1 MAEFVSRNGKLF
13 INDKEIIRGF
23 ESFSGWYWFATEE
36 SHRQD
41 SVIGGKVY
49 KNDRIYYGYVQGH
62 IEEWGM
68 FCETELMLLEPKVWE
83 IPKENLS
90 FSGRRR

>member
-13 INDKEIIRGF
+13 INGKEVIRGF

-41 SVIGGKVY
+41 SIINGKVY
-49 KNDRIYYGYVQGH
+49 KNDRVYYGYVQGH
-62 IEEWGM
+62 EDEWGT
-68 FCETELMLLEPKVWE
+68 FSETELKLLEPKVWE
-83 IPKENLS
+83 IPKENLP

>member
-13 INDKEIIRGF
+13 INGKEVIRGF

-41 SVIGGKVY
+41 SIINGKVY

-62 IEEWGM
+62 EDEWGM
-68 FCETELMLLEPKVWE
+68 FSETELKLLEPKVWE
-83 IPKENLS
+83 IPKENLP